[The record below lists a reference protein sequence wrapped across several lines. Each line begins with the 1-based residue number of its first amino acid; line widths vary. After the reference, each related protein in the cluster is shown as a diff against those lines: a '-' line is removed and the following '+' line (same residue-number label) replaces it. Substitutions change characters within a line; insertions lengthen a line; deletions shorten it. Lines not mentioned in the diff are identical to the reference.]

1 MFSAS
6 SSLSSLPYPEYS
18 LSFCKKEVST
28 GFEHFSDFL
37 TVVSKYRVTN
47 CKLFQIYGRVQSSY
61 LICNCLISVRGF
73 NVKLSLDSLSKLFA
87 EISLNASFLDAYFQ
101 NFFLQC
107 EQVKLDIRSAVI
119 LQNKVVFSVVQI
131 SDESLFLSFF
141 FWNLWSFL
149 FTLHFLTCTLF
160 N

>member
-1 MFSAS
+1 M
-6 SSLSSLPYPEYS
+6 L
-18 LSFCKKEVST
+18 FCKKEVST

-61 LICNCLISVRGF
+61 LICNCLISGRGF

-107 EQVKLDIRSAVI
+107 EQVKLDIRSAV
-119 LQNKVVFSVVQI
+119 SR
-131 SDESLFLSFF
+131 FLSGPNF
-141 FWNLWSFL
+141 
-149 FTLHFLTCTLF
+149 
-160 N
+160 

>member
-101 NFFLQC
+101 NFFPM
-107 EQVKLDIRSAVI
+107 
-119 LQNKVVFSVVQI
+119 
-131 SDESLFLSFF
+131 
-141 FWNLWSFL
+141 
-149 FTLHFLTCTLF
+149 
-160 N
+160 